1 MEGIVREVQFSAV
14 WPERLSVERPC
25 AYVRDL
31 ARGAGE
37 VEGVELPH
45 GLGEN

>member
-1 MEGIVREVQFSAV
+1 MEGIVREVQFSGA
-14 WPERLSVERPC
+14 WPQRLSVERPC

-31 ARGAGE
+31 AREAGE
-37 VEGVELPH
+37 VEGVELLH